1 MTEQTSLSGG
11 NPSLDTENFAALLE
25 ESFGQTE
32 TLEGRVIK
40 GKVIAIENDV
50 AIIDVGLKSEG
61 RVPLKEFA
69 ASGTEPTL
77 NVGDTIEVYLE
88 RLEDKNGE
96 TVLSYEK
103 ARREAAWKQLEKFHE
118 RNEHVDGVIFGRV
131 KGGFTVDIMG
141 AIAFLPGS
149 QVDIRPVR
157 DVSPL
162 IGISQPFQILKM
174 DRSRGNIV
182 VSRRAVLEETRAEAR
197 SELVSRLEEGQIL
210 EGIVKNI
217 TDYGAFIDL
226 GGVDGLLHVTDIAW
240 HRVNHPSEV
249 LTVGQSIKVQ
259 IIRFNP
265 ENQRISLGMKQ
276 LENDPWAAAEV
287 KYPVGK
293 KLTGRVTNITD
304 YGAFIELE
312 PGIEGLVHVTEMS
325 WTKKNVPPGK
335 IVSTSQEVEVMI
347 LDIDAS
353 KRRISL
359 GMKQCIDNPWAAL
372 QERYTIGSEIEGEIK
387 NITDFGLLVGLSDD
401 IDGTIHM
408 SDLSWDQTGEEAI
421 AAYNKGMKV
430 RAKILDID
438 TKKERISLGIKQ
450 LTGDPFEESISGL
463 KKGSVVTCEV
473 AAVLETGIEVSL
485 AGGLTGFIRKNEL
498 SRDRGEQ
505 RPSRFAPQEK
515 IDAKIIQIDRA
526 NRKITLSIKAREMEE
541 ERQAMSEYGSTDSG
555 ASLGDILGAALQQ
568 VKEKKVAAEAKKE
581 AAPKKEKAEKEPA
594 EPKKKTAKS
603 KDVAEDSSEEV
614 PAKPKKEK
622 APAKTAAKK
631 KEKAE

>member
-1 MTEQTSLSGG
+1 MIEKTSLSGG
-11 NPSLDTENFAALLE
+11 ASSHEPENFAALLE
-25 ESFGQTE
+25 ESFGQAE
-32 TLEGRVIK
+32 SLEGRVIK
-40 GKVIAIENDV
+40 GKIISIENDV

-61 RVPLKEFA
+61 RIPIKEFS
-69 ASGTEPTL
+69 ASGIESSL
-77 NVGDTIEVYLE
+77 NVGDTIDVYLE

-103 ARREAAWKQLEKFHE
+103 ARREAAWKQLEVFHE
-118 RNEHVDGVIFGRV
+118 KNEHVDGVIFGRV

-197 SELVSRLEEGQIL
+197 TELVSRLEEGQVL

-226 GGVDGLLHVTDIAW
+226 GGVDGLLHVTDVAW

-276 LENDPWAAAEV
+276 LENDPWAGAES
-287 KYPVGK
+287 KYPVGMK
-293 KLTGRVTNITD
+293 CTGRVTNITD

-325 WTKKNVPPGK
+325 WTKKNMPPGK

-359 GMKQCIDNPWAAL
+359 GMKQCIPNPWAAL
-372 QERYTIGSEIEGEIK
+372 QERYTIGSEIEGEVK
-387 NITDFGLLVGLSDD
+387 NITEFGLLIGLSED
-401 IDGTIHM
+401 IDGTVHM
-408 SDLSWDQTGEEAI
+408 SDLSWDRAGEEAI
-421 AAYNKGMKV
+421 LDYNKGMKV

-438 TKKERISLGIKQ
+438 PKKERVSLGIKQ
-450 LTGDPFEESISGL
+450 LTGDPFEESISGF

-498 SRDRGEQ
+498 SRDRVEQ
-505 RPSRFAPQEK
+505 RPSRFAVKEK
-515 IDAKIIQIDRA
+515 VDAKITQIDRA
-526 NRKITLSIKAREMEE
+526 NRKITLSIKARETEE

-555 ASLGDILGAALQQ
+555 ASLGDILGAALEQ
-568 VKEKKVAAEAKKE
+568 VKEKKKASEVSEEK
-581 AAPKKEKAEKEPA
+581 APKK
-594 EPKKKTAKS
+594 
-603 KDVAEDSSEEV
+603 
-614 PAKPKKEK
+614 PAKEK
-622 APAKTAAKK
+622 PAVKK
-631 KEKAE
+631 KEKAAKE

>member
-1 MTEQTSLSGG
+1 MTTKTSLSGG
-11 NPSLDTENFAALLE
+11 VSSPEAENFAALLE
-25 ESFGQTE
+25 ESFGQSE
-32 TLEGRVIK
+32 NLEGRVIK
-40 GKVIAIENDV
+40 GKIIAIENDI

-61 RVPLKEFA
+61 RVPLKEFS
-69 ASGTEPTL
+69 ASGTEPTV
-77 NVGDTIEVYLE
+77 NVGDTIDVFLE

-118 RNEHVDGVIFGRV
+118 KNEHVDGVIFGRV

-182 VSRRAVLEETRAEAR
+182 VSRRAVLEESRAEAR
-197 SELVSRLEEGQIL
+197 TELVSRLEEGQIL

-249 LTVGQSIKVQ
+249 LTVGQPIKVQ
-259 IIRFNP
+259 IIRFNS

-276 LENDPWAAAEV
+276 LENDPWAGAES
-287 KYPVGK
+287 KYPVGT
-293 KLTGRVTNITD
+293 KLTGRITNIAE
-304 YGAFIELE
+304 YGAFVELE
-312 PGIEGLVHVTEMS
+312 SGIEGLVHVTEMS
-325 WTKKNVPPGK
+325 WTKKNMPPAK

-359 GMKQCIDNPWAAL
+359 GMKQCIPNPWAEL

-387 NITDFGLLVGLSDD
+387 NITEFGLLVELSDD

-408 SDLSWDQTGEEAI
+408 SDLSWDHSGEEAI
-421 AAYNKGMKV
+421 QAYKKGMKV

-438 TKKERISLGIKQ
+438 PKKERVSLGIKQ
-450 LTGDPFEESISGL
+450 LTGDPFEDSISGL
-463 KKGSVVTCEV
+463 KKGSIVTCEV
-473 AAVLETGIEVSL
+473 TAVLETGIEVSL

-505 RPSRFAPQEK
+505 RPSRFAVKEK
-515 IDAKIIQIDRA
+515 VDAKITQIDRA
-526 NRKITLSIKAREMEE
+526 NRKITLSIKARETEE

-555 ASLGDILGAALQQ
+555 ASLGDILGAALEQ
-568 VKEKKVAAEAKKE
+568 VKEKKKASETAAETAKKPVKEKAAPKKKAEAAKKDDSTKDEPKEEKPKKAKAKKE
-581 AAPKKEKAEKEPA
+581 A
-594 EPKKKTAKS
+594 T
-603 KDVAEDSSEEV
+603 EE
-614 PAKPKKEK
+614 
-622 APAKTAAKK
+622 
-631 KEKAE
+631 

>member
-11 NPSLDTENFAALLE
+11 APSHETENFAALLE

-32 TLEGRVIK
+32 TLEGRVVK
-40 GKVIAIENDV
+40 GKIIAIENDM

-61 RVPLKEFA
+61 RIPLKEFSA
-69 ASGTEPTL
+69 PGQETSL
-77 NVGDTIEVYLE
+77 NEGDEIEVYLE
-88 RLEDKNGE
+88 RLEDRNGE

-103 ARREAAWKQLEKFHE
+103 ARREAAWKLLEQLHEK
-118 RNEHVDGVIFGRV
+118 NEHVEGVIFGRV
-131 KGGFTVDIMG
+131 KGGFTVDVMG

-162 IGISQPFQILKM
+162 IGVSQPFQILKM

-210 EGIVKNI
+210 EGVVKNI

-249 LTVGQSIKVQ
+249 LTVGQQVKVQ
-259 IIRFNP
+259 IIKFNP

-276 LENDPWAAAEV
+276 LEVDPWAGVENR
-287 KYPVGK
+287 YPIGA
-293 KLTGRVTNITD
+293 KLQGRVTNITD

-335 IVSTSQEVEVMI
+335 IVSTSQEVEVMV

-359 GMKQCIDNPWAAL
+359 GMKQCISNPWAAL
-372 QERYTIGSEIEGEIK
+372 QEKYTVGSEIEGEIK
-387 NITDFGLLVGLSDD
+387 SITEFGLLVGLSED

-408 SDLSWDQTGEEAI
+408 SDLSWDQPGEEAI
-421 AAYNKGMKV
+421 TKYSKGMKV

-438 TKKERISLGIKQ
+438 PKKERISLGIKQ
-450 LTGDPFEESISGL
+450 LTGDPFEESIAGL
-463 KKGSVVTCEV
+463 KKGSIVTCEV
-473 AAVLETGIEVSL
+473 TAILETGIEVSL

-498 SRDRGEQ
+498 SRDRAEQ
-505 RPSRFAPQEK
+505 RPTRFAVQEK
-515 IDAKIIQIDRA
+515 VDAKITQIDRA
-526 NRKITLSIKAREMEE
+526 NRKITLSIKAREADE
-541 ERQAMSEYGSTDSG
+541 ERQAMADYGSTDSG
-555 ASLGDILGAALQQ
+555 ASLGDILGAALEQ
-568 VKEKKVAAEAKKE
+568 VKEKKKATSEDQQEEA
-581 AAPKKEKAEKEPA
+581 
-594 EPKKKTAKS
+594 S
-603 KDVAEDSSEEV
+603 N
-614 PAKPKKEK
+614 KPKKEK
-622 APAKTAAKK
+622 TTKK
-631 KEKAE
+631 KEKATEE